1 MKDKN
6 VTVLVIEDDEQLQ
19 FAYKAGFEAFG
30 LEVLQAFNAKE
41 TMQLLKKK
49 KPDVILMDILMPE
62 INGKELLAKLKKM
75 SSIKDVPVL
84 ITSNSVKEEDIRDT
98 KELGADE
105 YIVKSNISIEDLIN
119 KVKEFAKKKKK

>member
-1 MKDKN
+1 MKNEDI
-6 VTVLVIEDDEQLQ
+6 TVLVIEDDEQLQ

-30 LEVLQAFNAKE
+30 LNVLQAFNAKQ
-41 TMQLLKKK
+41 TMKILKDT

-62 INGKELLAKLKKM
+62 VNGKELLAKLKKM
-75 SSIKDVPVL
+75 PKVKSIPVL
-84 ITSNSVKEEDIRDT
+84 ITSNSVKEEDIKET

-119 KVKEFAKKKKK
+119 KVKKFASK